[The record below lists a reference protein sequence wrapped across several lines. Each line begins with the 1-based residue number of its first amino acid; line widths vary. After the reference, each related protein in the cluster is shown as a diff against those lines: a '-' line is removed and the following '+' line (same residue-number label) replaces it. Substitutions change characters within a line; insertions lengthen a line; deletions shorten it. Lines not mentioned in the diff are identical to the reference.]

1 MSCQRLTTLGR
12 HFNPCEAKKAPIKVT
27 VTGGAGNIG
36 YALVFMI
43 GQGRLF
49 GPNQPVSLTLLEIP
63 PAQQALNGVLM
74 ELKDCA
80 FPLLSEVRGSVDYKE
95 AFMGCQVAIL
105 VGARPRGPGME
116 RKDLLSANAQIF
128 KGQGQAI
135 NEYADRNCKVLVVGN
150 PANTNALICSVFADR
165 IPKENFTALTRLDQN
180 RAVAQVAEK
189 INVPVHEVK
198 NLIIWGNHS
207 ATQYPDVNYGY
218 VGNYP
223 TNEVGTAIKG
233 ALCDDDWVKGSFIK
247 TVAQR
252 VNFYIFSFR

>member
-1 MSCQRLTTLGR
+1 MCERRLVSLGR
-12 HFNPCEAKKAPIKVT
+12 HFNPCESKKPPIKVT

-49 GPNQPVSLTLLEIP
+49 GPSQPVSLTLLEIP

-80 FPLLSEVRGSVDYKE
+80 FPLLSEVKGTVDYKE
-95 AFMGCQVAIL
+95 AFTNCQVAIL

-135 NEYADRNCKVLVVGN
+135 NDYADRNCKVLVVGN
-150 PANTNALICSVFADR
+150 PANTNALICSVFADKL
-165 IPKENFTALTRLDQN
+165 PKENFTALTRLDQN
-180 RAVAQVAEK
+180 RAVAQVSEK
-189 INVPVHEVK
+189 LNVPVHEVK

-207 ATQYPDVNYGY
+207 ATQYPDVNYGF

-223 TNEVGTAIKG
+223 EAGVSTALKG
-233 ALCDDDWVKGSFIK
+233 AICDEGYVQGPFIK

-252 VNFYIFSFR
+252 VIFFL